1 MLHIDK
7 GEAVATPWLWELGDD
22 IIVESKDDTDS
33 RGSCGGGEEMR
44 SGSETDLS
52 SLADDG

>member
-1 MLHIDK
+1 M
-7 GEAVATPWLWELGDD
+7 TLGAWGG

-33 RGSCGGGEEMR
+33 RGSCGGGEGMR

-52 SLADDG
+52 SLADGDRS